1 MHRLAWLSLVL
12 VATLLG
18 FPHSRTHGAEAAEA
32 TDLSVPLP
40 TGETLLHDIGI
51 YRVGWQSYGGEPVEM
66 PLAWAGHFDAQT
78 GISYQPSNRVLGR
91 ETLLMHSP
99 WHVPPGKVWV
109 DYDLGLPRT
118 TPIWLSFGI
127 AMGPDVAAPG
137 KSDGVTFACSLVV
150 DGQRHELMR
159 QHHDQGQWVD
169 FRFDLSS
176 HAGKSVQLRL
186 QVEPGPKNNASFD
199 FSYFGDAKIVVGEGR
214 RDISEE
220 LKLHTASR
228 AYQATFSASRKALG
242 NPATAGVMP
251 SNLLPFENRFE
262 EREDAWQFT
271 YQGDDSRVVYVLRPA
286 TGTLDDISV
295 QVDDGQPFQ
304 PARDGAATAVWR
316 REVPTAG
323 QATESDNS
331 LEESVQLRGGRLMEA
346 KQEDD
351 QLHVLWEYDL
361 RGRPLRIRWT
371 FGIRGKALRVTA
383 SCDDPVVREFSLGT
397 IGLAPLR
404 KTIPIP
410 YLVGDA
416 HYLPVQE
423 VFVCRY
429 LDWTQSHSSR
439 CPQGQA
445 TYEPTTAGRRNPLFE
460 TGYIAVSPDIGEVL
474 PSIPHPS
481 SPYLA
486 ALGPRIMLDIWGHHQ
501 GTYAGDAENLRLL
514 KDLGVDHVAIIQHV
528 WQRYGYDVKL
538 PDHLPADPRFGGEEG
553 MKLFGQTA
561 NACGY
566 LWSLHENYIDLY
578 PDAPSYDAS
587 ARVLRADGTPSPA
600 WYNPGTQVQ
609 SFGLKCN
616 RALGFAKNN
625 SPEIHRRY
633 ATTAAYLDV
642 HTCVPPWHQLDHEAD
657 QPMAATALAKMQ
669 YDTELFQF
677 ERETHEGPLFGEG
690 AHHFYWAGR
699 CDGVEAQVAGGEDHT
714 PLLDFDLL
722 KIHPQMVNH
731 GMGYY
736 ERWFRSGYQH
746 RLGEETGTMEQI
758 DKYRAMEL
766 AYGHAGFVGSPHDHN
781 WHWVVR
787 EHHLM
792 HPVQRLYAT
801 ANVTEILYE
810 VDGQLV
816 TASVAL
822 AIGDTSRQRIRY
834 DSGLTLWVNWR
845 AEPWQ
850 VEGRVLPQWG
860 FLALGP
866 QTQVCT
872 TLNDGRCADYAECPE
887 YVFADARTFF
897 HMPYRREPTQ
907 IEPRLSDFQYL
918 GGNRVRVT
926 YEWLVG
932 ESPDVD
938 YHCFVH
944 AVNPR
949 ADNNSDRIVFQQDH
963 GLPKP
968 TSQWRPGDVI
978 VDGPHEITVSDQFD
992 EYDLTTGL
1000 FRDERLRLKGLRDAS
1015 NRVVI
1020 ARLNLRREAGKIVG
1034 VTATKPTAA
1043 LLPRVASDADFSAH
1057 LNAAGTWVDFGL
1069 VATDGSV
1076 KINRQTDRL
1085 VVFPYP
1091 RDRVFRAV
1099 LDLRQLAPG
1108 VQADRI
1114 HVRMLALGD
1123 QRDLGAAN
1131 FSLDG
1136 GRLQLDFGQPNVGRY
1151 LVTWE

>member
-1 MHRLAWLSLVL
+1 M
-12 VATLLG
+12 
-18 FPHSRTHGAEAAEA
+18 
-32 TDLSVPLP
+32 
-40 TGETLLHDIGI
+40 I
-51 YRVGWQSYGGEPVEM
+51 
-66 PLAWAGHFDAQT
+66 
-78 GISYQPSNRVLGR
+78 
-91 ETLLMHSP
+91 
-99 WHVPPGKVWV
+99 
-109 DYDLGLPRT
+109 
-118 TPIWLSFGI
+118 
-127 AMGPDVAAPG
+127 
-137 KSDGVTFACSLVV
+137 
-150 DGQRHELMR
+150 
-159 QHHDQGQWVD
+159 
-169 FRFDLSS
+169 
-176 HAGKSVQLRL
+176 
-186 QVEPGPKNNASFD
+186 
-199 FSYFGDAKIVVGEGR
+199 
-214 RDISEE
+214 
-220 LKLHTASR
+220 
-228 AYQATFSASRKALG
+228 
-242 NPATAGVMP
+242 
-251 SNLLPFENRFE
+251 
-262 EREDAWQFT
+262 
-271 YQGDDSRVVYVLRPA
+271 
-286 TGTLDDISV
+286 
-295 QVDDGQPFQ
+295 
-304 PARDGAATAVWR
+304 
-316 REVPTAG
+316 
-323 QATESDNS
+323 
-331 LEESVQLRGGRLMEA
+331 EA
-346 KQEDD
+346 KHEDD

-361 RGRPLRIRWT
+361 RGRPLRITWT

-383 SCDDPVVREFSLGT
+383 RCDDPVVSAFSLGT

-410 YLVGDA
+410 YLAGDV
-416 HYLPVQE
+416 HYLPVQQ
-423 VFVCRY
+423 VFVSRY

-445 TYEPTTAGRRNPLFE
+445 TYEPTTAGSRNPLFE

-474 PSIPHPS
+474 PNIPHPP

-486 ALGPRIMLDIWGHHQ
+486 TLGPRIMLDIWGHHQ

-600 WYNPGTQVQ
+600 WYNAGTQVQ

-642 HTCVPPWHQLDHEAD
+642 HTCVPPWHQLDHEAK
-657 QPMAATALAKMQ
+657 QPLAAMALAKMQ

-677 ERETHEGPLFGEG
+677 ERDTHQGPLFGEG
-690 AHHFYWAGR
+690 FQHFYWAGR

-787 EHHLM
+787 EHHLV

-845 AEPWQ
+845 PEPWQ

-866 QTQVCT
+866 QTQVST
-872 TLNDGRCADYAECPE
+872 TLKDGRFADYAECPE

-897 HMPYRREPTQ
+897 HMPYRREPRQ
-907 IEPRLSDFQYL
+907 IEPRLRDFQYL

-926 YEWLVG
+926 YEWIVG
-932 ESPDVD
+932 ESPDRD
-938 YHCFVH
+938 YQCFVH
-944 AVNPR
+944 AVNPG
-949 ADNNSDRIVFQQDH
+949 AANNPDRIVFQQDH

-968 TSQWRPGDVI
+968 TSQWRPDDVI
-978 VDGPHEITVSDQFD
+978 VDGPYEIAVSDQFD
-992 EYDLTTGL
+992 AYDLTIGL

-1020 ARLNLRREAGKIVG
+1020 ARLSLRREAGKIVG
-1034 VTATKPTAA
+1034 VTATTPTSA
-1043 LLPRVASDADFSAH
+1043 LLPGGVSDADFSAH
-1057 LNAAGTWVDFGL
+1057 LNAAGTWIDFGQ

-1076 KINRQTDRL
+1076 KINKQTDRL

-1091 RDRVFRAV
+1091 RDRAFRAV
-1099 LDLRQLAPG
+1099 LDLQQLAPAAK
-1108 VQADRI
+1108 VDRI
-1114 HVRMLALGD
+1114 HVRMLAPGD
-1123 QRDLGAAN
+1123 QRDLGAAS

-1136 GRLQLDFGQPNVGRY
+1136 GRLQLDFGQPNVGQY